1 MGEYLFNIFPNERFI
16 DLNLFQYGWEQCTP
30 SQSFG
35 PHIRNH
41 YLFHFVISGAGTLFS
56 TDSKGN
62 SHEYRIT
69 SNQGYLIC
77 PNQSNTYVADE
88 NHPWEY
94 AWIEFDGLR
103 VRELLNL
110 AGLSMDTPVYKST
123 AKDLTYELMNELLYI
138 VNHSNESPFSL
149 IGHLYLALDYMAR
162 SSQNKVEIR
171 NSRLADFYIHEALT
185 FIEQNFQNN
194 MTVNDISEFCNLNR
208 SYFGKIFRNAVGT
221 SPQNFLINYRMSKA
235 SELLRITELQI
246 LDICKAVGYPNQ
258 LHFSRAFKNVYGE
271 SPRNWRNRN
280 KIIPHE
286 KEK

>member
-30 SQSFG
+30 FQSFG

-110 AGLSMDTPVYKST
+110 AGLSIDTPVYKST

-138 VNHSNESPFSL
+138 VNHSSESPFSL

-280 KIIPHE
+280 KIITHE
-286 KEK
+286 KKK